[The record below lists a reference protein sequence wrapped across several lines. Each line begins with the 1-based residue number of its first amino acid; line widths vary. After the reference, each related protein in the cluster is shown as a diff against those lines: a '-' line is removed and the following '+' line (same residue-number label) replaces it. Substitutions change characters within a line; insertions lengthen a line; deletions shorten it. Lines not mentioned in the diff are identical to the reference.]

1 MVFFKQQWETA
12 QHWKFSW
19 ETLNIVLGRLLQSF
33 IFFCSP
39 HLLNYQ
45 FAKNFRIKKLCRL
58 LAHIDQRSPWAFIF
72 IIIAF
77 YFLWFWQNESLGSIF
92 KPGLSENE
100 WNGWSVWKCWHPR
113 WWGQDWGQD
122 TSRVR
127 TCPHPASDAGVS
139 PMDSGE
145 LWPSCRQS
153 LPGRR
158 PDSDTR
164 AARYIQRS
172 VKLEAVQ
179 CWSDTECGTWSGTL
193 SSRLERWRLLWHW
206 RGVRDDHAAGCVIS
220 VPDCCWVRVL
230 CGQHPGHPGGE
241 HKDPGSGPPRGSQG
255 QTCGHQRP
263 GQTREGRRY
272 HRRQLLREH
281 RDPQQIIYRL
291 LFLLI
296 ITLK

>member
-1 MVFFKQQWETA
+1 MVFFKQQRETA
-12 QHWKFSW
+12 QHWKFPW

-77 YFLWFWQNESLGSIF
+77 YFLWFWQNECLGSIF

-100 WNGWSVWKCWHPR
+100 WNGSV
-113 WWGQDWGQD
+113 GILDD
-122 TSRVR
+122 EVR
-127 TCPHPASDAGVS
+127 TEVRTHHGSGLVIIRPQTPEYRRWIAGSSGRHVASHSLAAAPTPTHEPLVISRDQ
-139 PMDSGE
+139 
-145 LWPSCRQS
+145 LNLRQS
-153 LPGRR
+153 NVDLTL
-158 PDSDTR
+158 S
-164 AARYIQRS
+164 
-172 VKLEAVQ
+172 
-179 CWSDTECGTWSGTL
+179 GTCSGTL

-255 QTCGHQRP
+255 QICGHQRP
-263 GQTREGRRY
+263 GQTREGRPH
-272 HRRQLLREH
+272 HRQQLLRDH
-281 RDPQQIIYRL
+281 RDPQQIIYRR